1 MDNAEFVDALRLYVQ
16 DDGVKG
22 VISRLK
28 SPSGRSVSPKM
39 KNLSEWY
46 NSLSEENTNNVNT
59 IIELIA
65 HDVLFGVFAV
75 LDGVRFI
82 DKEKG
87 KFELT
92 YKTQEDTFMLNDPSE
107 IGLHELLNSS
117 NWKLD
122 HA

>member
-1 MDNAEFVDALRLYVQ
+1 MDNAEFVDALRLYVRN
-16 DDGVKG
+16 DGVEG

-28 SPSGRSVSPKM
+28 SPPGRSVSPKM

-59 IIELIA
+59 TIELIA

-75 LDGVRFI
+75 LDGIRFI

-117 NWKLD
+117 N
-122 HA
+122 

>member
-28 SPSGRSVSPKM
+28 SPPSRSISPKM

-59 IIELIA
+59 IMELIA

-75 LDGVRFI
+75 FDGVRII

-87 KFELT
+87 QFELA
-92 YKTQEDTFMLNDPSE
+92 YKTQENTFMLNDPSE
-107 IGLHELLNSS
+107 IGLHELFNSE
-117 NWKLD
+117 
-122 HA
+122 

>member
-1 MDNAEFVDALRLYVQ
+1 MDNAEFVDALRLYVR
-16 DDGVKG
+16 DAGIEG

-28 SPSGRSVSPKM
+28 NPPGRSVSPKM
-39 KNLSEWY
+39 RNLSEWY
-46 NSLSEENTNNVNT
+46 NSLSEENTSKVNT
-59 IIELIA
+59 IMELVA

-75 LDGVRFI
+75 LDGVRII

-87 KFELT
+87 RFELT

-117 NWKLD
+117 N
-122 HA
+122 

>member
-28 SPSGRSVSPKM
+28 SPSGRSVSPEI

-59 IIELIA
+59 IMELIA

-75 LDGVRFI
+75 LDGVRII

-87 KFELT
+87 MFELAYT
-92 YKTQEDTFMLNDPSE
+92 TQENTFMLNDPSE
-107 IGLHELLNSS
+107 IGLHELFNSE
-117 NWKLD
+117 
-122 HA
+122 